1 MNASLASNLK
11 KLVASFLEG
20 KPISVRRTW
29 VVVND
34 LRLIYLNPKK
44 ARAALKEYTGF
55 DETQFLSFCSDLV
68 QVMVNNPGQSGSQTA
83 EVKKSDLAFFCRMSQ

>member
-1 MNASLASNLK
+1 MNPSLASNLK
-11 KLVASFLEG
+11 KLLASFLEG
-20 KPISVRRTW
+20 KPISARRTW

-44 ARAALKEYTGF
+44 ARMAMKECTGL
-55 DETQFLSFCSDLV
+55 DEPQFLSFCSDLV
-68 QVMVNNPGQSGSQTA
+68 QVMVNNPGQTGSQTA